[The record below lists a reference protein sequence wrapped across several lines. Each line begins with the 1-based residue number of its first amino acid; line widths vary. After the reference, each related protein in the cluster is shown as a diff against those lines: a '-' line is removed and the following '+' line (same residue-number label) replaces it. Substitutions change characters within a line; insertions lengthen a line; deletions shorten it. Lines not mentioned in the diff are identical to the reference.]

1 MGRPDLK
8 RLEAAEGA
16 YTFISNNLAKLLLEV
31 DARMNGREVYTTID
45 RTSGLIDKIEY
56 FSEAARLNKMME
68 LQIAYLSGDFSTFT
82 WIFYNLDGSED
93 SRVVESVTRDIN
105 DDITEC
111 NSVFTTT
118 ESTKL

>member
-56 FSEAARLNKMME
+56 FGEVARINKMME
-68 LQIAYLSGDFSTFT
+68 LQITYTAGDFTTYT

-93 SRVVESVTRDIN
+93 SRVVETATRDIN
-105 DDITEC
+105 GDITGC
-111 NSVFTTT
+111 DSVFTTT
-118 ESTKL
+118 EDTKL